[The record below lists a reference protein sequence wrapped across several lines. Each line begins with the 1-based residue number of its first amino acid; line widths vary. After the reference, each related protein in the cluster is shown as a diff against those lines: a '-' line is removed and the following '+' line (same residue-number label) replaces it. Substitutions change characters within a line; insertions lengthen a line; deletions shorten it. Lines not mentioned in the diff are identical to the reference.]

1 MVKEPGLPEK
11 VSQLR
16 QKLGQKAKQ
25 EPKFRFYALYDR
37 IYRKDVLE
45 AAWERVR
52 RNQGA
57 AGVDGVRIEQIVG
70 QTKGW
75 RGFLEGL
82 QESLG
87 TRAYRPQAVQRVYI
101 PKANG
106 KRRPLGIP
114 TVRDRVV
121 QTATLLILELIWS

>member
-1 MVKEPGLPEK
+1 MPEK

-45 AAWERVR
+45 AAWGRVR

-57 AGVDGVRIEQIVG
+57 PGEDGVTIEQIEGSEGGVA
-70 QTKGW
+70 
-75 RGFLEGL
+75 GFLGGI
-82 QESLG
+82 QEALR
-87 TRAYRPQAVQRVYI
+87 TKTYQPEAVQRVYI
-101 PKANG
+101 RKANG
-106 KRRPLGIP
+106 KLRPLGIP
-114 TVRDRVV
+114 TVSDRVV
-121 QTATLLILELIWS
+121 QT